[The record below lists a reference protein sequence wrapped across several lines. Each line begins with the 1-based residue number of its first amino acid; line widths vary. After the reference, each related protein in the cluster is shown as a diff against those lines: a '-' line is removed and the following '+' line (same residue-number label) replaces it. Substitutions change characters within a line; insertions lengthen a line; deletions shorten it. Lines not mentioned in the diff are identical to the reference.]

1 MRGPDSKS
9 MMELKSTFNS
19 AAADYETSR
28 PGYPQSLVDDVI
40 RLSGIPARGEVLEI
54 GCGTGRATRLFA
66 TRGYRMVCL
75 DLGRDLVKIAK
86 SALRDAG
93 DVTFILTEFEEY
105 EPAGRTFDLIIAA
118 TSFHWIRPEAQYIR
132 TATLL
137 KPGGALAVFRHL
149 HVGQDRGFFAEVQE
163 TYRACAP
170 SLVAPVAASDRG
182 DHQITGADLY
192 EPPIHREY
200 PWSQEYT
207 AGEYIR
213 LLGTY
218 SDHIALP
225 GDERAR
231 LFSEISELIDDK
243 YDGRIVKQYVAVLDL
258 RKKCNV

>member
-1 MRGPDSKS
+1 
-9 MMELKSTFNS
+9 MMELRSTFNL

-28 PGYPQSLVDDVI
+28 PGYPQALVDDVLS
-40 RLSGIPARGEVLEI
+40 LSGIPARGEILEI

-66 TRGYRMVCL
+66 ARGYRMVCL
-75 DLGRDLVKIAK
+75 DLGRDLVEIAR
-86 SALRDAG
+86 SALRDAD

-105 EPAGRTFDLIIAA
+105 EPAGHTFDLIIAA
-118 TSFHWIRPEAQYIR
+118 TSFHWIHAEAQYVR
-132 TATLL
+132 TAALL
-137 KPGGALAVFRHL
+137 KPSGALAVFRHL

-163 TYRACAP
+163 IYKACAP
-170 SLVAPVAASDRG
+170 SLVAPLAESDRS
-182 DHQITGADLY
+182 DQQIPGAGLY

-207 AGEYIR
+207 AGEYVR

-231 LFSEISELIDDK
+231 LFREISKLIDEK
-243 YDGRIVKQYVAVLDL
+243 YDGRILKEYVAVLDL
-258 RKKCNV
+258 RKKRNV